1 MADKLADS
9 QISGEKWVDR
19 FLRFGLIAKGV
30 VYCLVGMITLM
41 ASIGVRGDEVSKTDV
56 LELIYEQPFG
66 RFLLIIIAIGLF
78 GYVTLR
84 FFQAFKDIDGKGS
97 GVRGIFSRIGYG
109 ISGLLYL
116 ALGLYAG
123 KLILNMR
130 HGDSESQRLV
140 ISKALAYPW
149 GQWVIGIIGLIIMG
163 NGIYQVYRAVSG
175 KFMKKIRLIKAD
187 FEKTVRKAGVTGYIS
202 RGVVLIII
210 GYLIFHAAITS
221 NARQVQGG
229 TDGAF
234 EFIENIFGS
243 FLLAVVSVGMVGYGL
258 FMFVRAKYQRI
269 TIE

>member
-1 MADKLADS
+1 MADVFPNTG
-9 QISGEKWVDR
+9 ISREKWVDR

-66 RFLLIIIAIGLF
+66 RLLLIIIAIGLF

-97 GVRGIFSRIGYG
+97 DLKGIFSRIGYG
-109 ISGLLYL
+109 VSGFLYL
-116 ALGLYAG
+116 TLGLYAA
-123 KLILNMR
+123 KLILRMR
-130 HGDSESQRLV
+130 QGDGESQRLF

-149 GQWVIGIIGLIIMG
+149 GQWVIGIVGLVIVG
-163 NGIYQVYRAVSG
+163 NGIYQIYRAISG
-175 KFMKKIRLIKAD
+175 KFMKKIRVVKAD
-187 FEKTVRKAGVTGYIS
+187 FENTVRKAGITGYIS
-202 RGVVLIII
+202 RGVVLIIV

-229 TDGAF
+229 TDNAF
-234 EFIENIFGS
+234 EFIENIFGN
-243 FLLAVVSVGMVGYGL
+243 FLLGVVAVGLVGYGL
-258 FMFVRAKYQRI
+258 FMFVKAKYQRI
-269 TIE
+269 SID